1 MHIALATCRDLPDWE
16 QDDAPLHAALA
27 ALGVQVSQPVWNDPA
42 VDWGR
47 FDAVLI
53 RTTWDYASQR
63 EAFVAWAKAVGPRLL
78 NPPDVV
84 AWNTHKSYLRA
95 LAKEKVATIPTIW
108 LDRYQELHLAFV
120 WPGWEM
126 GFIKPQVG
134 ASASGT
140 LRFSAS
146 ELAEVEQVLHAALRR
161 EDMMIQPYLS
171 SVESFGEVS
180 AIFIDGAFS
189 HGVRK
194 VPVAGDYRVQDD
206 HGASDYAHSFSAEE
220 LILCEGVLAAAG
232 RVLQRE
238 EPLLYA
244 RVDLL
249 TDDKG
254 RLLLTELELVE
265 PSLFFRHGPQAA
277 ERLAQALVKRAEAFQ
292 AE

>member
-16 QDDAPLHAALA
+16 QDDAPLHAALT
-27 ALGVQVSQPVWNDPA
+27 ALGVRFSQPVWNDPG
-42 VDWGR
+42 VDWGH

-53 RTTWDYASQR
+53 RTTWDYATQR

-78 NPPDVV
+78 NPPEVV

-140 LRFSAS
+140 RRFSAS
-146 ELAEVEQVLHAALRR
+146 ELPEVEKVLHAALRR

-171 SVESFGEVS
+171 SVESVGEYS

-189 HGVRK
+189 HAVRK

-206 HGASDYAHSFSAEE
+206 HGASDYPHSFSPEE
-220 LILCEGVLAAAG
+220 LALCEGVLEAAG

-277 ERLAQALVKRAEAFQ
+277 ERLAKALVNRTQAFQ
-292 AE
+292 AD